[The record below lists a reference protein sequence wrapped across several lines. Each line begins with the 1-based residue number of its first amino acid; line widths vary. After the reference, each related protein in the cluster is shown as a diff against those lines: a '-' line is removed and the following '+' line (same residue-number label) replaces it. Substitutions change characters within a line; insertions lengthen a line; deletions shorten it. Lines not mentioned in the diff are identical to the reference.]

1 LINYLE
7 ENWTNIEEANQ
18 LIEKRK
24 EYLIEEFKKL
34 RIFELEE

>member
-1 LINYLE
+1 MNREI
-7 ENWTNIEEANQ
+7 TKSQ
-18 LIEKRK
+18 KLIEKRK